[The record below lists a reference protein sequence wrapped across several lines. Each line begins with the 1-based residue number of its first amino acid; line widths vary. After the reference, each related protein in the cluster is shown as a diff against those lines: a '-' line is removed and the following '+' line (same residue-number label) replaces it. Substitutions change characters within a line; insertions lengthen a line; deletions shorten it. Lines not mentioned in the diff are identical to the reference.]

1 MINWN
6 TRQGNRLIAAL
17 MRTETS
23 DQMEKLL
30 DDLLTEK
37 EIETCIKRL
46 NTAYQLSLGVPYS
59 FIEKTTDMSSKTIA
73 RIAKQLDTNDS
84 GYSQALKRLNPHG
97 SRKGIF
103 LD

>member
-6 TRQGNRLIAAL
+6 TGQGYRLIATL
-17 MRTETS
+17 MRTETP
-23 DQMEKLL
+23 DEMRNFL

-59 FIEKTTDMSSKTIA
+59 FIENTTDISSKTIA
-73 RIAKQLDTNDS
+73 RIAKLLDTKKS
-84 GYSQALKRLNPHG
+84 GYSRALKRLNPHG
-97 SRKGIF
+97 SKKEIF